1 MTAFR
6 FLTNDIKRSPIM
18 NRRSFL
24 GLSVT
29 LGALSV
35 IPAVFPASASAL
47 DETTLYNDPAA
58 PVGGNPHG
66 DVTIVAFFDYNC
78 PFCKKAD
85 PALDEVV
92 KSDGNIRLV
101 YKDWPILTEASVYGA
116 RMALAAQYQG
126 KYTTVHAALM
136 GIFGKRIPQERM
148 LEAIKASGVDM
159 TRLNSDLSTHDQDI
173 SALLKRNQALA
184 DALALQGTPAFLI
197 GPYKVP
203 AALDADGFKQA
214 VADARAHAKTR

>member
-1 MTAFR
+1 
-6 FLTNDIKRSPIM
+6 M

-29 LGALSV
+29 LGALAV

-47 DETTLYNDPAA
+47 DENALYNDPAA

-78 PFCKKAD
+78 PYCKKAD

-92 KSDGNIRLV
+92 KSDGKIRLV

-126 KYTTVHAALM
+126 KYATVHAALM
-136 GIFGKRIPQERM
+136 GIFGKRITQERM
-148 LEAIKASGVDM
+148 LEAIKASDVDM
-159 TRLNSDLSTHDQDI
+159 ARLNSDLTAHDQDI
-173 SALLKRNQALA
+173 SALLKRNMAQA
-184 DALALQGTPAFLI
+184 DVLALQGTPAFLI

-214 VADARAHAKTR
+214 VADARAHGKTR